1 MIEGVKIVTIAECN
15 ANVPQNLN
23 RIIEE
28 RGLKQS
34 AVAGWAGY
42 SKQQMT
48 AMLNGRRIIRPCDVM
63 AIAMALEVD
72 VGDLFV
78 DAGQESV

>member
-1 MIEGVKIVTIAECN
+1 MTIAECN
-15 ANVPQNLN
+15 ANVPKNMN

-34 AVAGWAGY
+34 AVASWAGY

-48 AMLNGRRIIRPCDVM
+48 DMLNGRRIIRPCDVM
-63 AIAMALEVD
+63 AIAVALDVD

-78 DAGQESV
+78 DDSQESA

>member
-1 MIEGVKIVTIAECN
+1 MPTEKYNLLVPRNIAR
-15 ANVPQNLN
+15 L
-23 RIIEE
+23 IDE

-34 AVAGWAGY
+34 AVASWAGY
-42 SKQQMT
+42 TKQQLSD
-48 AMLNGRRIIRPCDVM
+48 MLNGRRIIRPCDVM

-78 DAGQESV
+78 DAGQESA

>member
-1 MIEGVKIVTIAECN
+1 MTIAECN

-23 RIIEE
+23 RIIEK

-34 AVAGWAGY
+34 AVAQWAGY

-48 AMLNGRRIIRPCDVM
+48 DMLNGRRIIRPCDVM
-63 AIAMALEVD
+63 AIAMALGVD
-72 VGDLFV
+72 VGELFV
-78 DAGQESV
+78 DVGQEGA